1 MRMLPRSRSVAALT
15 AAALTAIALALV
27 PGAQANNSKAPPA
40 AAPADGDTLIWAG
53 ATTVALDPGAGAAL
67 KSLGISVAPTK
78 PAYASKAGISFPIT
92 LGVVDSTSLAG
103 QIRHAGGLV
112 FTKGDTKVY
121 LTRYFIDI
129 DDTPSLSGRVG
140 VGAPGTARADLFDLD
155 LSALKVDAGKRY
167 ITLSGVGLNLTQ
179 GAADAL
185 NAAFG
190 EGATPFAAGLKIG
203 TATVKGRTWTVP
215 ANGW

>member
-1 MRMLPRSRSVAALT
+1 MRMFRRPTR
-15 AAALTAIALALV
+15 AAALGAAVVTAMALALV
-27 PGAQANNSKAPPA
+27 PGAQAHNTKAPPA
-40 AAPADGDTLIWAG
+40 APADADTLLYRG

-78 PAYASKAGISFPIT
+78 PAYAGKAGISFPIT
-92 LGVVDSTSLAG
+92 LGVVDSTTLAG

-112 FTKGDTKVY
+112 FTKGATKVY

-129 DDTPSLSGRVG
+129 DDTPSLSGLVG
-140 VGAPGTARADLFDLD
+140 AGAPGTARADLFTLD
-155 LSALKVDAGKRY
+155 LSGLKVDAGTRH
-167 ITLSGVGLNLTQ
+167 ITLSGVGLKLTA

-185 NAAFG
+185 NGAFG
-190 EGATPFAAGLKIG
+190 EGAKPFTEGLLIG
-203 TATVKGRTWTVP
+203 TATVAARTWTVP